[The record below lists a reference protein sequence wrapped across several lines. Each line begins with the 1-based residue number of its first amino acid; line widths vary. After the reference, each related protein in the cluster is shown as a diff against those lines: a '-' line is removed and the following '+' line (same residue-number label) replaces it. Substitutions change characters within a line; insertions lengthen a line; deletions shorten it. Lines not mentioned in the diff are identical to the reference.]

1 MTDELKRTYLKWI
14 GITLAVMFILPLVAA
29 KCVPPDFGMAVCILL
44 FYIVNPFYC
53 LIIGILAGN
62 NMRGRWELPII
73 SAVTIQ
79 LGTWLFFDMYDPVFL
94 RYTVAYLCIG
104 VLAML
109 ITNYIKRK

>member
-1 MTDELKRTYLKWI
+1 MTEELKRTYLKWI
-14 GITLAVMFILPLVAA
+14 GITLAVMFVLPLVAA
-29 KCVPPDFGMAVCILL
+29 KCVPPDFGMAVGILL

-73 SAVTIQ
+73 SAVIIQ

>member
-1 MTDELKRTYLKWI
+1 MSEAPNRKLIGWI
-14 GITLAVMFILPLVAA
+14 GITFTAMFILPLVAA

-44 FYIVNPFYC
+44 FYIVDPFCC

-62 NMRGRWELPII
+62 NIRGRWELPII
-73 SAVTIQ
+73 SAVIIQ
-79 LGTWLFFDMYDPVFL
+79 LGTWLFFDKYDPVFL